1 MAAGTSRGAGCKS
14 FPRVAT
20 GTSKQI
26 PRLGRF
32 RLLLP
37 KRRAGSFACRPR
49 PSQGTM
55 PVVWSARRQQ
65 RTNDFKRSVSNLDHS
80 RGSCQALVAEN
91 FHRSLARGPERP
103 KKIRGF
109 LPRGQNFA
117 APKKRLRAGR
127 VVSSIVVWRCRRG
140 ERISAGPR
148 GRGRHG
154 RLVFSF
160 QCSVFSPLAPPRL
173 GVSARALFP
182 LAWFSEVSQN
192 SSQASPARPSEP
204 QVPSLRPSWRNFRHG
219 LSCKRRGRRESNP
232 QPSDRQS
239 AGGPDRLGSLRM
251 RPWERR
257 PGGHSR
263 AKRCKRRQT
272 AANVAAVSRPGLAP
286 GTRRR
291 PINPS
296 RR

>member
-14 FPRVAT
+14 VPRVAT

-65 RTNDFKRSVSNLDHS
+65 RTNDFKLSVSNLDHS

-103 KKIRGF
+103 KKLRGF
-109 LPRGQNFA
+109 WPRGQNFA
-117 APKKRLRAGR
+117 TPKKRLG
-127 VVSSIVVWRCRRG
+127 I
-140 ERISAGPR
+140 
-148 GRGRHG
+148 
-154 RLVFSF
+154 
-160 QCSVFSPLAPPRL
+160 SPLAPPRL

-239 AGGPDRLGSLRM
+239 DGTRQSRRIAQDASVGPAALE
-251 RPWERR
+251 P
-257 PGGHSR
+257 SR
-263 AKRCKRRQT
+263 AQT
-272 AANVAAVSRPGLAP
+272 THEAANLVAVFTRRLAP
-286 GTRRR
+286 R
-291 PINPS
+291 PS
-296 RR
+296 DGR